1 MKFVMLEDSSTY
13 MNNERVILCDTF
25 VDKRHSWK
33 NTISLG
39 YLLRIADFDEN
50 YEFNII
56 DDTESVQLRPKA
68 IYKTNKGY
76 YKKLDN
82 KRIYFNEE
90 EVKEIEE
97 AIIKYKNYLEEK
109 GE

>member
-1 MKFVMLEDSSTY
+1 MKFVMLEDSSTF
-13 MNNERVILCDTF
+13 MNNERVVLSNSF
-25 VDKRHSWK
+25 VNKKYNWI

-82 KRIYFNEE
+82 KRVYFNED

-97 AIIKYKNYLEEK
+97 AIAKYKNYLKEK